1 MHLSTQARYAI
12 SLPFNSIWQSVCS
25 LSSPREKTSK
35 QQNQKQTGEKNW
47 RIYETKICERLLLS
61 WNSNHGL
68 LQHQAISEASQMTY
82 LVKPRRVLRYQDWR
96 SGLEIGRR
104 CRLRR
109 SLIGLTVRIEP
120 GRIRPVYYTAR
131 FVYCC
136 TYCTVIIS
144 TILLGLHT
152 AMPIVLYC
160 SFMVLFSVSLII
172 LPCLLTAAVFVR
184 CCVRIHTAVSTSS
197 LAVSVYCCLCTA
209 VYAGS
214 VTASM
219 YCFVYI
225 YIFLHVVHLYSSFHR
240 WPWAADAEI
249 KVPSVESIE
258 LRCSP
263 SKAWSRSVH
272 CHACYAYCQGFLPC

>member
-1 MHLSTQARYAI
+1 MF
-12 SLPFNSIWQSVCS
+12 PF
-25 LSSPREKTSK
+25 PATREDLKTE
-35 QQNQKQTGEKNW
+35 QNQKQTEKKKCW

-82 LVKPRRVLRYQDWR
+82 LVKPRRVLRYLDWR

-136 TYCTVIIS
+136 TYCTVIIN
-144 TILLGLHT
+144 TILLGLYT

-197 LAVSVYCCLCTA
+197 LAVSVYCCPCTA
-209 VYAGS
+209 VCVLLS
-214 VTASM
+214 V
-219 YCFVYI
+219 YCCICGFGHCVYVLLRLYI
-225 YIFLHVVHLYSSFHR
+225 YILTCSAFVFFISSLTMSCGR
-240 WPWAADAEI
+240 
-249 KVPSVESIE
+249 
-258 LRCSP
+258 RN
-263 SKAWSRSVH
+263 
-272 CHACYAYCQGFLPC
+272 